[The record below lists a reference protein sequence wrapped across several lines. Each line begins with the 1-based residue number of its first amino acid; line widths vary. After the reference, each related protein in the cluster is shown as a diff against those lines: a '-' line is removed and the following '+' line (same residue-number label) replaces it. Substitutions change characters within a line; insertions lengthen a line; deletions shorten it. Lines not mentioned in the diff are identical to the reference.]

1 MDKLY
6 SIVFSEDFKKKIIEK
21 FNNARNERLKIL
33 GDQQSKEIEKRK
45 RAQINLSCST
55 DTTHKGDGPWSNRTL
70 QEVLKFRSG

>member
-1 MDKLY
+1 MLAGVVSHSSRRGKN
-6 SIVFSEDFKKKIIEK
+6 EDRRI
-21 FNNARNERLKIL
+21 
-33 GDQQSKEIEKRK
+33 GTKEIEKRK